1 MDRIPALARILELE
15 PDAPVRALELMP
27 DDEFSRY
34 YWACVIRANKARK
47 KKKRATKLYQARCML
62 AGRRVSLGYFTSA
75 EEARQAVETA
85 KFAHSIGLPYNAR

>member
-1 MDRIPALARILELE
+1 MDRTPALARILELE

-34 YWACVIRANKARK
+34 YWSCVIRANKA
-47 KKKRATKLYQARCML
+47 KKKRRAVTLYQARCML
-62 AGRRVSLGYFTSA
+62 AGKRVSLGYFKSA
-75 EEARQAVETA
+75 EEARLAVETA

>member
-1 MDRIPALARILELE
+1 MDRTPALARILELE

-34 YWACVIRANKARK
+34 YWACVIRANKAK

-62 AGRRVSLGYFTSA
+62 AGKRVSLGYFRTP

-85 KFAHSIGLPYNAR
+85 KFAHSIGLPYTAR

>member
-1 MDRIPALARILELE
+1 MDRTPALARILELE

-34 YWACVIRANKARK
+34 YWACVIRANKA
-47 KKKRATKLYQARCML
+47 KKKRRAVKLYQARCML
-62 AGRRVSLGYFTSA
+62 GGKRVSLGYFKTP

>member
-1 MDRIPALARILELE
+1 MDRTSALARILELE

-27 DDEFSRY
+27 DDEFGRY

-47 KKKRATKLYQARCML
+47 KRRATKLYQARCML
-62 AGRRVSLGYFTSA
+62 AGKRVSLGYFTSA

-85 KFAHSIGLPYNAR
+85 KFAHSIGLPYTAQ

>member
-1 MDRIPALARILELE
+1 MDRTPALARILELE

-34 YWACVIRANKARK
+34 YWACVIRANKA
-47 KKKRATKLYQARCML
+47 KKKRRAVKLYQARCML
-62 AGRRVSLGYFTSA
+62 GGKRVSLGYFKTP
-75 EEARQAVETA
+75 EEARLAVETA

>member
-1 MDRIPALARILELE
+1 MDRTPALARILELE

-34 YWACVIRANKARK
+34 YWSCVIRANKAK
-47 KKKRATKLYQARCML
+47 KKKRAVKLYQARCML
-62 AGRRVSLGYFTSA
+62 GGKRVSLGYFKSA

>member
-1 MDRIPALARILELE
+1 MDRTPALARILKLE
-15 PDAPVRALELMP
+15 PDAPVRSLELMP

-34 YWACVIRANKARK
+34 YWACVIRANKA
-47 KKKRATKLYQARCML
+47 KKKRRAVKLYQARCML
-62 AGRRVSLGYFTSA
+62 GGKRVSLGYFRTP

>member
-47 KKKRATKLYQARCML
+47 KRRATKLYQARCML
-62 AGRRVSLGYFTSA
+62 AGRRVSLGYFGTP